1 MQVRVATSDDESQI
15 IDMLREFMLFEKADL
30 LTDSEFKDMFKTVI
44 GQPDKILFLIAET
57 EERTV
62 GMTTMVFRYST
73 WQGKPVV
80 TIDDVY
86 VREESRHRGVAIALL
101 SYAFEV
107 AKGRGCARVDLITEI
122 DNYPAQELYKKMGF
136 TLVPRIPFTRPL

>member
-1 MQVRVATSDDESQI
+1 MQVRVATSDDESRI

-57 EERTV
+57 ESRAV

-86 VREESRHRGVAIALL
+86 VREEARHRGVAIALL

-136 TLVPRIPFTRPL
+136 TPVPRIPFTRPL